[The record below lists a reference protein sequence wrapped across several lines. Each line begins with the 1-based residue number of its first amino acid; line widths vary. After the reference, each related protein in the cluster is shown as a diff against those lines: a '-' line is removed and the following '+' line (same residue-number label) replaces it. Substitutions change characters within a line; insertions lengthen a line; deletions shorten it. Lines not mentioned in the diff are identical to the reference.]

1 MKNITEHYIGI
12 TVHLERSVWLR
23 VGLLCGHGA
32 LPCGCPRLR
41 PPHRPLAP
49 TRPDRRIFRRP
60 EPLSLLRERPHQPCR
75 PIGLRRVGER
85 GALCCRLGRP
95 SHRQPSQ
102 AHSRLAVRF
111 IGFAPMGAARPVRR
125 VRYNSGRCEPAG
137 HGFGSYCAV
146 CSGRSRLRCNN
157 PLLRESRSAS
167 ARTWCCSKRFRRA
180 RRWRFRACG

>member
-95 SHRQPSQ
+95 SHRQPYQ
-102 AHSRLAVRF
+102 AHSRLAVRPVRP
-111 IGFAPMGAARPVRR
+111 APLGAARPVRR
-125 VRYNSGRCEPAG
+125 VVLGGALGRR
-137 HGFGSYCAV
+137 GSRPTADPR
-146 CSGRSRLRCNN
+146 G
-157 PLLRESRSAS
+157 
-167 ARTWCCSKRFRRA
+167 
-180 RRWRFRACG
+180 RRWAGICEEEQEGAACCRHG